1 MSKYFAYFL
10 HKNFFQ
16 SPVKNSKGVAY
27 ICRSMAQVF
36 ISYAKKDYIAAD
48 GSAVPGN
55 FVDKVIEAFNQ
66 EGITYWLD
74 REQLEGG
81 DTYAARISRN
91 IKACDVFLFLSTE
104 AANASEWTRREIGTA
119 IEYGKRVIPVRLDN
133 SRYDDAVSLYLSSV
147 QYIDWMEM
155 GQKAALER
163 IVSQVKHPS
172 FDTTTG
178 IEYGKLPRFTT
189 GVLYTALIVLTA
201 IYALLTYLFLWSK
214 TLQSSEVI
222 GGLVGFVGETA
233 LLLSVYYV
241 LRMLRK
247 RRCVFLLPALL
258 VGLMLCAAFL
268 TNRIDLFICA
278 GLLALGWVALFLC
291 GWIETPTRK
300 SFFRQMSKEQ
310 ALVKLNDPE
319 NLILVYLAVKCAIVV
334 VGHWFEGFMNL
345 ARYLETFRYK

>member
-1 MSKYFAYFL
+1 
-10 HKNFFQ
+10 
-16 SPVKNSKGVAY
+16 
-27 ICRSMAQVF
+27 MAQVF
-36 ISYAKKDYIAAD
+36 ISYAKKDYIAED
-48 GSAVPGN
+48 GGAVQGN
-55 FVDKVIEAFNQ
+55 FVDKVIEAFNR

-91 IKACDVFLFLSTE
+91 IKGCDVFLFLSTE
-104 AANASEWTRREIGTA
+104 AANASEWTRREIGMA
-119 IEYGKRVIPVRLDN
+119 IDYGKRIIPVRLDN

-163 IVSQVKHPS
+163 IVGLVKHPHIDIS
-172 FDTTTG
+172 TG

-189 GVLYTALIVLTA
+189 GVLYAALVVLTG

-222 GGLVGFVGETA
+222 GGIIGFIGEA
-233 LLLSVYYV
+233 GLLLSIYYV

-247 RRCVFLLPALL
+247 RYCVFLLPILL
-258 VGLMLCAAFL
+258 IGLTLCAAFL
-268 TNRIDLFICA
+268 TNRTDLFVCA
-278 GLLALGWVALFLC
+278 GLLALGWGAIALCCLVR
-291 GWIETPTRK
+291 TPQRK
-300 SFFRQMSKEQ
+300 SFFRQMSREQ
-310 ALVKLNDPE
+310 TLMKLNDPE
-319 NLILVYLAVKCAIVV
+319 NLLVIYLIIKCAIVV

-345 ARYLETFRYK
+345 ARFLETFRY